1 MLVKTNNRFP
11 VYRNVFDDLFND
23 WSVSNFSETDTT
35 LPATNIKENESGFL
49 VEMAAPGMEKKDFV
63 INLKDDLLTISS
75 EKKIENE
82 VSNDHYTRKEYS
94 YQSFSR
100 SFSLPKNVVD
110 SDKINATYKNGELRI
125 SIPKREEAK
134 QKPEK
139 LIEVK

>member
-82 VSNDHYTRKEYS
+82 ENNDHYTRKEYS

>member
-11 VYRNVFDDLFND
+11 AYRNVFDDLFND

-35 LPATNIKENESGFL
+35 LPAINIKENESGFF

-82 VSNDHYTRKEYS
+82 ENNDHYTRKEYS

-110 SDKINATYKNGELRI
+110 SDKINATY
-125 SIPKREEAK
+125 
-134 QKPEK
+134 
-139 LIEVK
+139 